1 MKQAHRER
9 AIGSAFVITTAA
21 AVFLAACGGVAEDEA
36 EQSAFQES
44 ELRTVSAA
52 NGARRSVDTNRR
64 VDVGNI
70 EITGDPS
77 VLAALGLSDAAI
89 LNSPTFDLGA
99 FLAGLG
105 PILSATRGGG
115 IVAPVGDPTQ
125 GAPVGDPTQGAQ
137 TGGDPWQGAQ
147 TGDPAQGA
155 QTGDPTQG
163 APSGDPGQGAPVGDP
178 AADVDAGCDV
188 SRGGIVGA
196 PGSAPGRGS
205 RRPSR
210 PR

>member
-36 EQSAFQES
+36 EQTAFEKS
-44 ELRTVSAA
+44 DLRTVSAA

-77 VLAALGLSDAAI
+77 VLGALGLSDPAI

-115 IVAPVGDPTQ
+115 IVAPVGDPWQGAQSGDPTQ
-125 GAPVGDPTQGAQ
+125 GAPVGDPT
-137 TGGDPWQGAQ
+137 
-147 TGDPAQGA
+147 QGA

-196 PGSAPGRGS
+196 PGRAPGRGS